1 MAGEWAKFVADNKAA
16 DKRISEKKIFPEQQ
30 INKYANKI
38 VDKSYQQTKN
48 KNPFTQSAEVAKD
61 LLSFELKD
69 GFIENKDNKR
79 VDTVKEAV
87 EMNEALDKNVLDHK
101 KDDYLKLIE
110 SNRLAESESP
120 KQTWNRLE
128 ANEKKRLHKLRE
140 KDELDKMVHFGIE
153 NSSVKHPDYPRAA
166 PKPRLTNEQRRMMHY
181 EKAWDVKNPKLA
193 ELPIIKQNINHQKM
207 HNQDLKNNMK
217 KWISDADEAVKR
229 NNPTVNKYK
238 QFKEDQK
245 MKAEEKKFNEEFEK
259 EYGTKAIEKDLR
271 DKENANRR
279 AGRAPH
285 EGFSSSQ
292 QIVAEHA
299 KDRARKIL
307 KALTTDP
314 IKIEP
319 TYIDYRLSFKDTE
332 PRISLEEHLAKT
344 APIED
349 DPAGIT
355 GLSEVKNFR
364 NIIDMTDQKF
374 PKQARGIGPFIS
386 GEDDA
391 I

>member
-1 MAGEWAKFVADNKAA
+1 MTDGVKYIGTRHPEWPVD
-16 DKRISEKKIFPEQQ
+16 EKKIFPEQQ
-30 INKYANKI
+30 INKYANEI

-48 KNPFTQSAEVAKD
+48 KNPFTQSAEIAKD

-69 GFIENKDNKR
+69 GFIENKDNRR

-87 EMNEALDKNVLDHK
+87 EFNEALDKNLLDHK
-101 KDDYLKLIE
+101 TDDYLAKL
-110 SNRLAESESP
+110 
-120 KQTWNRLE
+120 
-128 ANEKKRLHKLRE
+128 KKKKLLDDID
-140 KDELDKMVHFGIE
+140 KDVHFTIE
-153 NSSVKHPDYPRAA
+153 NSSVKHPDYPKAA
-166 PKPRLTNEQRRMMHY
+166 PKPRLTNDQRRMLHY
-181 EKAWDVKNPKLA
+181 EKAWQVKNPKLA
-193 ELPIIKQNINHQKM
+193 ELPIIKNNIKYRTVSKAAPKPLNQYQVAKEKQK
-207 HNQDLKNNMK
+207 QAL
-217 KWISDADEAVKR
+217 
-229 NNPTVNKYK
+229 
-238 QFKEDQK
+238 ED
-245 MKAEEKKFNEEFEK
+245 KKFNEQFEK
-259 EYGTKAIEKDLR
+259 DYGMRAIEKDLR

-292 QIVAEHA
+292 QIVAEHS
-299 KDRARKIL
+299 KDRAKKIL
-307 KALTTDP
+307 KALKTDP

-332 PRISLEEHLAKT
+332 PRMSLEEHLAKT